1 MTAIEQIENDV
12 ALGLIMRIK
21 KPMLL
26 FLSDGQGVRS
36 EFMAQFRISASENN
50 DVHFAEGD
58 PNDLPGAAACFQVG
72 EQPLLLGIHRGLEI
86 SRSSRP
92 WASDV
97 KLALAAVRDAQK
109 ATDSDGISEIPT
121 PTKNAPKA
129 VTDDSFQSDVL
140 EYETPVLVDFW
151 AEWCAPC
158 RMVAPILD
166 RLAEEY
172 AGHLRIAKVDVDAN
186 PQLSQ
191 QFRISSIP
199 TMMAFLDGQILFNQA
214 GALPEHTLRKICEQ
228 LIEQAEHRVTS
239 PQTPSTS

>member
-1 MTAIEQIENDV
+1 MADIEQIRDDV
-12 ALGLIMRIK
+12 ELGVFMRTK
-21 KPMLL
+21 KPLLL
-26 FLSDGQGVRS
+26 FLSNGEGVRS
-36 EFMAQFRISASENN
+36 EFLAQFRISAMEND
-50 DVHFAEGD
+50 DVLFAEGD
-58 PNDLPGAAACFQVG
+58 PNDLPGASVCFQIGDRPV
-72 EQPLLLGIHRGLEI
+72 LLGFHRGTEV

-97 KLALAAVRDAQK
+97 RLALTAVRDALE
-109 ATDSDGISEIPT
+109 TVDSDGISEIPT
-121 PTKNAPKA
+121 PSKHAPMA
-129 VTDDSFQSDVL
+129 VTDESFQSDVL
-140 EYETPVLVDFW
+140 ECETPVLVDFW

-158 RMVAPILD
+158 RMIAPILD

-214 GALPEHTLRKICEQ
+214 GALPEHALRQICEQ
-228 LIEQAEHRVTS
+228 LVEQAEHRVTS
-239 PQTPSTS
+239 